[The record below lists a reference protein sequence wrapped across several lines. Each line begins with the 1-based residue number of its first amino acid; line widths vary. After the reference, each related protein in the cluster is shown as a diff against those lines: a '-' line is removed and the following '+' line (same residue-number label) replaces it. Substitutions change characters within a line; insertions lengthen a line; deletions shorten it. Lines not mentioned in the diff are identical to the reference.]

1 MASRPIR
8 EVQALNIVT
17 QELSDDLGV
26 QKLTYAS
33 IESLEDLD
41 RIEEDQPWVTKQ
53 PLVCKSDQLIKR
65 RAKSGLITVN
75 SSWNEVRDFVKKFIN
90 KEFTVCNC
98 TYVLRYSSM

>member
-33 IESLEDLD
+33 IECLEDLET
-41 RIEEDQPWVTKQ
+41 IEQDQPWVTKQ
-53 PLVCKSDQLIKR
+53 VRSMQNMRMI
-65 RAKSGLITVN
+65 
-75 SSWNEVRDFVKKFIN
+75 SWFK
-90 KEFTVCNC
+90 T
-98 TYVLRYSSM
+98 

>member
-33 IESLEDLD
+33 IECLEDLE
-41 RIEEDQPWVTKQ
+41 RIEQDQPWVTKQ
-53 PLVCKSDQLIKR
+53 
-65 RAKSGLITVN
+65 
-75 SSWNEVRDFVKKFIN
+75 VR
-90 KEFTVCNC
+90 
-98 TYVLRYSSM
+98 SMQ